1 MEKVETSLKNKILVS
16 PASFGP
22 QSFLLTNNSVSGC
35 GSTGLYNLRVSLA
48 KLPISTLLAHLP
60 LPSPA
65 PRASNIA
72 LPALRDELHP
82 TGMDLP
88 ATSSCPP
95 ASSNLSSASSL
106 DAKEGCK
113 KGLIPTADQSLQPGG
128 GTSQNRVAQHHR
140 DLTSCS
146 SLLGD
151 TANDDDCD
159 TEQSAAAINGKP
171 LEWRHRHSE
180 SSGSPPAVKKVKL
193 EDSKSGGNAQ
203 LGAVKSCAAAENTAL
218 KCDARTKEGDAPGLY
233 NAALPLKREISA
245 EEAKFDIMTAA
256 AATTAAAASVN
267 GDEKKDCDAAGA
279 KSALLLSAAEMKL
292 EIAKIDRILEGRL
305 LLPRGGLPGLKEE
318 EKSAAALCL
327 LKERRSV
334 VIT

>member
-1 MEKVETSLKNKILVS
+1 M
-16 PASFGP
+16 
-22 QSFLLTNNSVSGC
+22 
-35 GSTGLYNLRVSLA
+35 SLA

-65 PRASNIA
+65 

-82 TGMDLP
+82 TGVDLP
-88 ATSSCPP
+88 AASCPP

-106 DAKEGCK
+106 DAKEVSK
-113 KGLIPTADQSLQPGG
+113 KGLTTTADQSLPPGG
-128 GTSQNRVAQHHR
+128 GTQHHR

-151 TANDDDCD
+151 TAKDDDCD
-159 TEQSAAAINGKP
+159 IEPCLTKQSVAAIMNGKP

-180 SSGSPPAVKKVKL
+180 SFSSPPAVKKVKL
-193 EDSKSGGNAQ
+193 EDAKSGGNTL
-203 LGAVKSCAAAENTAL
+203 LGAVKSCAAAANAAL
-218 KCDARTKEGDAPGLY
+218 KCDARTKEGDEGDAPGLF

-256 AATTAAAASVN
+256 ATAAVR
-267 GDEKKDCDAAGA
+267 DVEKKDCDAAGA
-279 KSALLLSAAEMKL
+279 KSALLLSASEMKL

-305 LLPRGGLPGLKEE
+305 LLPRGGRPGLKEE
-318 EKSAAALCL
+318 EESAALSL

-334 VIT
+334 VCVASVGTVPVPIEPIT

>member
-1 MEKVETSLKNKILVS
+1 
-16 PASFGP
+16 
-22 QSFLLTNNSVSGC
+22 
-35 GSTGLYNLRVSLA
+35 
-48 KLPISTLLAHLP
+48 
-60 LPSPA
+60 
-65 PRASNIA
+65 
-72 LPALRDELHP
+72 
-82 TGMDLP
+82 MDLR
-88 ATSSCPP
+88 ATSCPP
-95 ASSNLSSASSL
+95 ASSGLSSASSL
-106 DAKEGCK
+106 DAKEVCK
-113 KGLIPTADQSLQPGG
+113 KGLTPTANQSVPAGG
-128 GTSQNRVAQHHR
+128 GTSQNRVPQHHR

-159 TEQSAAAINGKP
+159 TEPCLTKQSAAAINGKP

-180 SSGSPPAVKKVKL
+180 SFGSPPAVKKVKL

-203 LGAVKSCAAAENTAL
+203 LGAVKSCAAAPNAAL
-218 KCDARTKEGDAPGLY
+218 KCDAGRTKEGGDGDAPELF

-256 AATTAAAASVN
+256 AAAAIN

-305 LLPRGGLPGLKEE
+305 LLPRGGRPGLKEE
-318 EKSAAALCL
+318 EESPALSL

>member
-1 MEKVETSLKNKILVS
+1 
-16 PASFGP
+16 
-22 QSFLLTNNSVSGC
+22 
-35 GSTGLYNLRVSLA
+35 VSLA

-65 PRASNIA
+65 PRDSNIA
-72 LPALRDELHP
+72 LPALRDEPHP

-88 ATSSCPP
+88 ATSCPP
-95 ASSNLSSASSL
+95 ASSDLSSASSL
-106 DAKEGCK
+106 DAKEVCK
-113 KGLIPTADQSLQPGG
+113 KGLTSTADQILPPGG
-128 GTSQNRVAQHHR
+128 GTSQNRVPQHHR

-151 TANDDDCD
+151 TAKDDDCD
-159 TEQSAAAINGKP
+159 TEPCLTKQSAAAIMNGKP

-180 SSGSPPAVKKVKL
+180 SFGSPPAVKKVKL
-193 EDSKSGGNAQ
+193 EDAKSSGNAQ
-203 LGAVKSCAAAENTAL
+203 LGAVKSCAAAANVAL
-218 KCDARTKEGDAPGLY
+218 KCDAKTKEGGDGDAPELF

-256 AATTAAAASVN
+256 GATAATAAVN

-305 LLPRGGLPGLKEE
+305 LLSAPDLLLPRGGRPGLKEE
-318 EKSAAALCL
+318 EESAAALCL

-334 VIT
+334 VHV